1 MARAKRKSSTDLQRH
16 VQRAERAG
24 QSLAAYARDNDVA
37 VHSLY
42 YARSLKLARPSG
54 FVRVQ
59 MAPSVAPT
67 AVAPTPVAPTP
78 VAIRLPNG
86 ITVSTPMTGSLAE
99 LILTLLPL

>member
-42 YARSLKLARPSG
+42 YARSLKQTCQRNPFPRAMRVRGSLPTQRP
-54 FVRVQ
+54 
-59 MAPSVAPT
+59 P
-67 AVAPTPVAPTP
+67 
-78 VAIRLPNG
+78 
-86 ITVSTPMTGSLAE
+86 STPMACRSIGSRLRMRG
-99 LILTLLPL
+99 

>member
-1 MARAKRKSSTDLQRH
+1 MPRAKRKSSSDLQHH
-16 VQRAERAG
+16 VQRAERTG

-42 YARSLKLARPSG
+42 YARSLKAARPSG

-59 MAPSVAPT
+59 MEPSV
-67 AVAPTPVAPTP
+67 VPTP

>member
-1 MARAKRKSSTDLQRH
+1 MPRAKRKSSSDLQRH

-24 QSLAAYARDNDVA
+24 QSLAAYARDNDMA

-42 YARSLKLARPSG
+42 YARSLKSARPSG

-59 MAPSVAPT
+59 MDPSVA
-67 AVAPTPVAPTP
+67 APMA

>member
-1 MARAKRKSSTDLQRH
+1 MPRAKRKSSTDLQRH

-24 QSLAAYARDNDVA
+24 LSLAAYARENDVA

-59 MAPSVAPT
+59 MDSPV
-67 AVAPTPVAPTP
+67 AVAP